1 MPETSTIYIFKI
13 GLSLTL
19 TVCCW
24 AFAAEDGRKAEARRA
39 ELEARRSERIRSQAT
54 MAACIA

>member
-19 TVCCW
+19 TVCWW
-24 AFAAEDGRKAEARRA
+24 AFAAEDEQKAEARWA
-39 ELEARRSERIRSQAT
+39 ESEARRSKRIRSEAT